1 MHVLM
6 AAMLMATCAGTPSKE
21 RPGYMSQVGSMLPA
35 IDARELGIEFL
46 CKDSEGLILLQS
58 IESRTAGGLPVW
70 KTLAEKKIKRL
81 KGETFLTLGVCKV
94 KGSEDDEVL
103 PFGHYDKKG
112 APIITRAFRAN
123 RAKESIDVLDPSTVK
138 CEAAGGED

>member
-70 KTLAEKKIKRL
+70 KTLAELQKN
-81 KGETFLTLGVCKV
+81 E